1 MNRSSTKIQKVTS
14 NVTITEKNEKQY
26 VRLQLNTPGPQGACL
41 DKVTPDIDGF
51 TDEPVAHQC
60 DIQV

>member
-1 MNRSSTKIQKVTS
+1 MNHSSTKIQKVTS

-26 VRLQLNTPGPQGACL
+26 ARLQLSIPGPQGACL
-41 DKVTPDIDGF
+41 DKVTHDIDGF

-60 DIQV
+60 GIQV